1 MASTPD
7 DHEHRFVSL
16 ETKVA
21 YQDKLIAELNEVIIE
36 RTYALDALERRVL
49 ALEKFLREPPA
60 EPAPAN
66 EKPPHY

>member
-1 MASTPD
+1 MASE
-7 DHEHRFVSL
+7 HEENDLRFIQL

-36 RTYALDALERRVL
+36 RTYALDALARRVE
-49 ALEKFLREPPA
+49 AVEKLLREPPG
-60 EPAPAN
+60 ETGPAN

>member
-1 MASTPD
+1 MAGIQEEND
-7 DHEHRFVSL
+7 ERFLQL

-36 RTYALDALERRVL
+36 RTYALDALARRVE
-49 ALEKFLREPPA
+49 ALEKYLREPQG